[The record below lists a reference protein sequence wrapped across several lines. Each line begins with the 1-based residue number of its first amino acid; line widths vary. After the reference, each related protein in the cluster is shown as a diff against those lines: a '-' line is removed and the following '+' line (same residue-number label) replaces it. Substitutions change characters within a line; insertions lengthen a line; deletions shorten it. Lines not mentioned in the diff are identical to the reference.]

1 MIRTF
6 SPASMPN
13 TINHVKN
20 DLISARRF
28 DATGLKLKK
37 NFQLLLRACDLPTQ
51 VGGRISNDRQAV
63 PDSSLTELGGLT
75 PYVEVK
81 SRLVR
86 VGGVLLGSATLGM
99 GQTDA
104 TSELRKEL
112 DALRGD
118 YEKRINQLESR
129 IRELETQPAK
139 PSEEANPTPEP
150 IKEKSRPSGRKPA
163 ADTARKKESHV
174 KPGVDDLNSAPK
186 NEEMLAR
193 EVEKN
198 RKKAVEE
205 RFDANTEVRDL
216 AKGLTEENL
225 LAERIEQVLEGYLD
239 ITGYFRAGY
248 GRSNEGGPQQAF
260 GIPDLAKYRLG
271 NEAENYGELAFAKTF
286 HPVGLFGGNGIEGD
300 GPVARMT
307 YRLSFYNPYDNY
319 GTAAD
324 TDFASPEVWGS
335 VANVIPG
342 MPDAKFW
349 AGNRFYRRRDIN
361 MNDFY
366 FWDMSGGGGGIE
378 DVAVGQGKLAFAWIG
393 DGAQSG
399 IYNGFDFPEPTNSA
413 GFSKANFDLR
423 YYDWSFLGGTGEVG
437 LIYSSANSGQD
448 SKGNSADDTD
458 GLAVSLVK
466 TDKGFLD
473 KNSLNVA
480 SLQVGTGPAMSFTS
494 GFETFTDPTG
504 SFIRPDPDDAW
515 RFRATEQ
522 LVIQPGEE
530 FSLGAAMVYQF
541 TDYGTDVPDQHWLS
555 GGLRPIW
562 QITDAFGIAF
572 EGGVDWASST
582 QGGEGGTLGKLT
594 IAPQVSIGNEY
605 FSRPVLRAFLTYATW
620 TDGLQGEV
628 GGLDYDEKTSGWTW
642 GVQMES
648 WW

>member
-1 MIRTF
+1 MIG
-6 SPASMPN
+6 
-13 TINHVKN
+13 
-20 DLISARRF
+20 SAALGLAQN
-28 DATGLKLKK
+28 DAT
-37 NFQLLLRACDLPTQ
+37 A
-51 VGGRISNDRQAV
+51 
-63 PDSSLTELGGLT
+63 
-75 PYVEVK
+75 
-81 SRLVR
+81 
-86 VGGVLLGSATLGM
+86 
-99 GQTDA
+99 
-104 TSELRKEL
+104 ELRKEL

-129 IRELETQPAK
+129 IRELETEPEATPQKKDDAPVARKPRKQVARADDAK
-139 PSEEANPTPEP
+139 PKSSGKPGREMSHADPEP
-150 IKEKSRPSGRKPA
+150 AAKDEELQADEFKKSQKKSVDEKFGGS
-163 ADTARKKESHV
+163 
-174 KPGVDDLNSAPK
+174 
-186 NEEMLAR
+186 
-193 EVEKN
+193 
-198 RKKAVEE
+198 
-205 RFDANTEVRDL
+205 TEIRDL
-216 AKGLTEENL
+216 AKGLSEQNL
-225 LAERIEQVLEGYLD
+225 LAERIEEVLEGYLD

-286 HPVGLFGGNGIEGD
+286 YPAGMFNGRSGGED

-319 GTAAD
+319 GTASD
-324 TDFASPEVWGS
+324 TEFASPEVWGS
-335 VANVIPG
+335 LANVIPG

-349 AGNRFYRRRDIN
+349 AGNRFYRRHDIN

-366 FWDMSGGGGGIE
+366 FWDMSGGGGGVE
-378 DVAVGQGKLAFAWIG
+378 DVTIGQGKMAFAWIG

-399 IYNGFDFPEPTNSA
+399 IDNGFDSPDPTNAA
-413 GFSKANFDLR
+413 GFSKTNFDLR

-437 LIYSSANSGQD
+437 LIYSSANSGDD
-448 SKGNSADDTD
+448 SSGNSVEDTD
-458 GLAVSLVK
+458 GLAVTLVK

-494 GFETFTDPTG
+494 GFETISTPAG
-504 SFIRPDPDDAW
+504 AFIRPDPDDSW

-522 LVIQPGEE
+522 LVVQPIEE
-530 FSLGAAMVYQF
+530 FSIGAAMVYQY
-541 TDYGTDVPDQHWLS
+541 TDYGIDVPDQHWLS

-562 QITDAFGIAF
+562 EISEAFSIAF
-572 EGGVDWASST
+572 ESGVDWASST

-594 IAPQVSIGNEY
+594 IAPQVAIGNEY
-605 FSRPVLRAFLTYATW
+605 FSRPVLRAFFTYAMW

-628 GGLDYDEKTSGWTW
+628 GGMDYNGRTSGWTW

>member
-1 MIRTF
+1 
-6 SPASMPN
+6 
-13 TINHVKN
+13 
-20 DLISARRF
+20 
-28 DATGLKLKK
+28 
-37 NFQLLLRACDLPTQ
+37 
-51 VGGRISNDRQAV
+51 
-63 PDSSLTELGGLT
+63 
-75 PYVEVK
+75 
-81 SRLVR
+81 
-86 VGGVLLGSATLGM
+86 M

-129 IRELETQPAK
+129 IRELETEPAK
-139 PSEEANPTPEP
+139 PKVAAERAASPPAAAP
-150 IKEKSRPSGRKPA
+150 RKP
-163 ADTARKKESHV
+163 
-174 KPGVDDLNSAPK
+174 
-186 NEEMLAR
+186 
-193 EVEKN
+193 
-198 RKKAVEE
+198 RKKAAATADSVTRKDPEPGDPENTAQNQALQARELEKAKRKAADE
-205 RFDANTEVRDL
+205 RFDGGTEIRDL
-216 AKGLTEENL
+216 AMGLNEENL
-225 LAERIEQVLEGYLD
+225 LAERIEEVLEGYLD

-248 GRSNEGGPQQAF
+248 GRSNVGGPQQAF

-286 HPVGLFGGNGIEGD
+286 YPTGIFAGTRGGDD
-300 GPVARMT
+300 GPVARLT

-319 GTAAD
+319 GSASD
-324 TDFASPEVWGS
+324 TQFASPEVWAS
-335 VANVIPG
+335 LANVIDG
-342 MPDAKFW
+342 MPDAKIW

-366 FWDMSGGGGGIE
+366 FWDMSGGGGGVE
-378 DVAVGQGKLAFAWIG
+378 DVPVGGGKAAFAWIG

-399 IYNGFDFPEPTNSA
+399 IDNGFDSPDPTNAA
-413 GFSKANFDLR
+413 GFSKTNFDLR

-437 LIYSSANSGQD
+437 LIYATADSGND
-448 SKGNSADDTD
+448 SNGDSVEDSD
-458 GLAVSLVK
+458 GVALNLVK

-473 KNSLNVA
+473 ENSLNVV

-494 GFETFTDPTG
+494 GFETFSTPEG
-504 SFIRPDPDDAW
+504 GFIRPAPDDAW

-522 LVIQPGEE
+522 IVVQPIKE
-530 FSLGAAMVYQF
+530 FSLGAALVYQF
-541 TDYGTDVPDQHWLS
+541 TDYGLDIPDQQWLS

-562 QITDAFGIAF
+562 HFTDAFSLAF

-582 QGGEGGTLGKLT
+582 QGGNGGTLGKLT

-605 FSRPVLRAFLTYATW
+605 FSRPVLRAFFTYATW

-628 GGLDYDEKTSGWTW
+628 GGLDYAGRTSGWTW